1 MKNSRY
7 FLTFGYLTTLLSSSI
22 AIAEDAGTIIRNI
35 QQNKLDQPSEFTK
48 SEPTKTFGLD
58 GLGVLAGFNIKSD
71 ILNKE
76 IRAYW
81 EAKAGQNI
89 SKADIELFKS
99 WAWANFRSKGY
110 LAWLTVTEEVAQGRV
125 MINIDVTTPKL
136 GEVEIDYSKVE
147 VSPKTQSKINA
158 GIREKF
164 KTNGG
169 IDVLAMDNH
178 IQNANF
184 GLPIEFDARLK
195 QVAPGITD
203 LTISARPVDANPGK
217 VQNAFIQFN
226 SFGLKQYGRE
236 QLLASLNFAGLTP
249 LSQLSIAAQAS
260 EGVSYG
266 RAEYQAPLSFLGG
279 MTRIFASYA
288 DFSSALKSN
297 SATRGESYEYGVGI
311 SHLLGLSRFNAYKSH
326 FDLSERRTRSEL
338 KLGGA
343 ELTDLRSLQG
353 RLSFSVDNNKV
364 DMDQYDASLTFVGGE
379 YQNSS
384 PNQAKGA
391 YSKVEF
397 NGRYVMSLTQDRNT
411 LLSTRLRGQ
420 YAGSSLDSFDR
431 LSIGGMNG
439 VRAYTSVDGI
449 GDKGAV
455 LTLDLIHKLPY
466 QQYFG
471 IFYDAGVVKPFKN
484 PASGVFNETYTL
496 QGAGIQYGATYQRAS
511 VNFTFA
517 KALGSYDGYVD
528 GNVESHPHNWRS
540 NVSVTIAF

>member
-1 MKNSRY
+1 LKNSRY

-35 QQNKLDQPSEFTK
+35 QQNKLDQPTEFTK
-48 SEPTKTFGLD
+48 SEPTKTLGLD
-58 GLGVLAGFNIKSD
+58 GLGILAGFNIKSD

-89 SKADIELFKS
+89 SKADIEFFKS

-164 KTNGG
+164 KPNGG

-184 GLPIEFDARLK
+184 GLPIEFDAKLK

-203 LTISARPVDANPGK
+203 LTIAARPVYATPGK
-217 VQNAFIQFN
+217 VQNAFIQLN

-236 QLLASLNFAGLTP
+236 QLLASLNFAGLSP
-249 LSQLSIAAQAS
+249 LSQLSLAAQAS
-260 EGVSYG
+260 EGVNYG
-266 RAEYQAPLSFLGG
+266 RAEYQTPFSWLGG
-279 MTRIFASYA
+279 MSRIFASYA
-288 DFSSALKSN
+288 EFSSALKSN

-326 FDLSERRTRSEL
+326 IDLSERRTRSEL
-338 KLGGA
+338 KLGGT
-343 ELTDLRSLQG
+343 ELTDLRSLQA

-379 YQNSS
+379 YQNST

-391 YSKVEF
+391 YSKLEF
-397 NGRYVMSLTQDRNT
+397 NSRYVMSLSQDRNT

-420 YAGSSLDSFDR
+420 YAGTSLDSFDR

-455 LTLDLIHKLPY
+455 FTFDLIRKLPY

-471 IFYDAGVVKPFKN
+471 VFYDAGVVKPFKN
-484 PASGVFNETYTL
+484 AASGVFNETYTL
-496 QGAGIQYGATYQRAS
+496 QGAGIQYGGNYQRAS
-511 VNFTFA
+511 VNFTLA

-528 GNVESHPHNWRS
+528 GNVESHPHNWRGNLS
-540 NVSVTIAF
+540 LMIAF

>member
-1 MKNSRY
+1 MKNSRSL
-7 FLTFGYLTTLLSSSI
+7 LTFGYLTTMLSSNI
-22 AIAEDAGTIIRNI
+22 AFADDAGTVIRNI
-35 QQNKLDQPSEFTK
+35 QQNKLDQPSEFTQ
-48 SEPTKTFGLD
+48 SEPSKRLGLD
-58 GLGVLAGFNIKSD
+58 ALGILAGFNIKSD

-81 EAKAGQNI
+81 EAKAGQQI
-89 SKADIELFKS
+89 SKADVELFKS

-110 LAWLTVTEEVAQGRV
+110 LAWLTVDEDLNQGRV
-125 MINIDVTTPKL
+125 MLNIDVTTPKL
-136 GEVEIDYSKVE
+136 GEVEIDYSNVDI
-147 VSPKTQSKINA
+147 SAKTQSKINA

-164 KTNGG
+164 KTNAG

-203 LTISARPVDANPGK
+203 LTIAARPVDAKPGK

-236 QLLASLNFAGLTP
+236 QLLASLSFSGLSP

-260 EGVSYG
+260 EGVNYA
-266 RAEYQAPLSFLGG
+266 RAEYQTPFAWLGG
-279 MTRIFASYA
+279 LSRIFASYA

-338 KLGGA
+338 KLGGT

-353 RLSFSVDNNKV
+353 RLSFSVDNSKV
-364 DMDQYDASLTFVGGE
+364 DMDQYDASLTLVGGE
-379 YQNSS
+379 YQNST
-384 PNQAKGA
+384 PNQAKAG
-391 YSKVEF
+391 YSKLEF
-397 NGRYVMSLTQDRNT
+397 NGRYVMALSQDRNT
-411 LLSTRLRGQ
+411 LLSTRMRGQ
-420 YAGSSLDSFDR
+420 YAGTSLDSFDR

-449 GDKGAV
+449 GEKGVV

-471 IFYDAGVVKPFKN
+471 LFYDAGVVKPFKN
-484 PASGVFNETYTL
+484 AAAGVLNESYTL
-496 QGAGIQYGATYQRAS
+496 QGAGIQYGATFQRAS
-511 VNFTFA
+511 VNFTVA

-540 NVSVTIAF
+540 NISVTLAF